1 MQQNINEQIN
11 QLKKERLSDMNV
23 IALILVIIGAINWGS
38 IGLFGIDIVASLFG
52 GQLSVMSRI
61 IFTLVGLAGLWSI
74 SFFFKD
80 SPIIEKM
87 D

>member
-1 MQQNINEQIN
+1 
-11 QLKKERLSDMNV
+11 MNT

-38 IGLFGIDIVASLFG
+38 IGIFAVDLVAMLFG
-52 GQLSVMSRI
+52 GQLSLISRI

-74 SFFFKD
+74 TFFFKD
-80 SPIIEKM
+80 TPIIDKH

>member
-1 MQQNINEQIN
+1 MKINN
-11 QLKKERLSDMNV
+11 KKGVIEMNV

-38 IGLFGIDIVASLFG
+38 IGLFGVDLVAMLFG
-52 GQLSVMSRI
+52 GQLSLMSRI

-80 SPIIEKM
+80 SPIIDKE
-87 D
+87 

>member
-1 MQQNINEQIN
+1 
-11 QLKKERLSDMNV
+11 MNV

-52 GQLSVMSRI
+52 GQLSVISRI

-74 SFFFKD
+74 TFFFKET
-80 SPIIEKM
+80 PIIDKA

>member
-1 MQQNINEQIN
+1 
-11 QLKKERLSDMNV
+11 MNV

-52 GQLSVMSRI
+52 GQLSLISRI
-61 IFTLVGLAGLWSI
+61 IFTLVGIAGLWSI

-80 SPIIEKM
+80 EPIVDKM